1 MKKILVIEDMESM
14 RMLIIAFLQSNGFEV
29 KGTGEGL
36 KGISL
41 VRDYMPDLI
50 LCDVDLPDTDGYEI
64 LGRIRQDESLSIIP
78 FIFLT
83 VHANSNDIR
92 HGMSIGADDYITK
105 PFTEEELIAAVKA
118 RLKKQEI
125 LSKHFLLM
133 ADASPVMIWLSGAD
147 KSCTYF
153 NKRWLDFRGRTIEEE
168 KRDGWLEGLYP
179 EDITPCM
186 EAYKKAF
193 NEKKNLQIEYRLKRF
208 DNQYRWVLE
217 TGNPY
222 FDSDGSFAGY
232 IGSCVDITERKQME
246 EKLEASLREKEIL
259 LKEIHHRVKNN
270 LQFISSLLYLQSAN
284 IKDSQIR
291 DICNDIKNRISMMAN
306 IHENLYQSENFS
318 CINFSKQINSLV
330 NNIYQSYS
338 CNSKK
343 IDFNIKVEDVTL
355 ELDMAISC
363 SLILNEL
370 LTNSFKYAFTDK
382 NEGEISIEFYC
393 RDKKYILVY
402 KDDGKGFPPDTDP
415 FKSKSLGLHIVK
427 LSVKQ
432 IDGTMAIDR
441 TKGIKF
447 KFEFPVNNGKEH
459 KKPVISVQTGPERAQ
474 KNI

>member
-36 KGISL
+36 KGIAL

-105 PFTEEELIAAVKA
+105 PFTEEELIDAVKA

-153 NKRWLDFRGRTIEEE
+153 NKRWLDFRGKTIEEE

-270 LQFISSLLYLQSAN
+270 LQFISSLLYLQSTN

-338 CNSKK
+338 GNSKK

-382 NEGEISIEFYC
+382 NEGKISIEFYC

-402 KDDGKGFPPDTDP
+402 KDDGKG
-415 FKSKSLGLHIVK
+415 
-427 LSVKQ
+427 
-432 IDGTMAIDR
+432 
-441 TKGIKF
+441 
-447 KFEFPVNNGKEH
+447 
-459 KKPVISVQTGPERAQ
+459 
-474 KNI
+474 

>member
-1 MKKILVIEDMESM
+1 MKKIIVIEDIESM
-14 RMLIIAFLQSNGFEV
+14 RALIITLLQSNGFEV
-29 KGTGEGL
+29 KGTGEGF
-36 KGISL
+36 KGIEMIKE
-41 VRDYMPDLI
+41 YIPDLI

-64 LGRIRQDESLSIIP
+64 LGTIRQDETLSIIP

-105 PFTEEELIAAVKA
+105 PFTEKELISAVKA
-118 RLKKQEI
+118 RLRKQEI

-153 NKRWLDFRGRTIEEE
+153 NKRWLDFRGKTMEEE
-168 KRDGWLEGLYP
+168 KHNGWLEGLYP
-179 EDITPCM
+179 EDVTPCM
-186 EAYKKAF
+186 EAYRKAF
-193 NEKKNLQIEYRLKRF
+193 NEKKDLAIEYRLKRF
-208 DNQYRWVLE
+208 DNHYRWVLE

-232 IGSCVDITERKQME
+232 IGSCIDITERKQME
-246 EKLEASLREKEIL
+246 EKLESSLREKEIL

-284 IKDSQIR
+284 IENRQIR

-306 IHENLYQSENFS
+306 IHEHLYQSENFS

-338 CNSKK
+338 SNSKK
-343 IDFNIKVEDVTL
+343 IDFNIKVEDIAL

-382 NEGEISIEFYC
+382 NKGEISIEFY
-393 RDKKYILVY
+393 RKGKKYILVY
-402 KDDGKGFPPDTDP
+402 KDDGKGFPEGIDP
-415 FKSKSLGLHIVK
+415 FKTKSLGLHIVK

-432 IDGTMAIDR
+432 IDGNMEIYG

-447 KFEFPVNNGKEH
+447 KFEFSANDRE
-459 KKPVISVQTGPERAQ
+459 Q
-474 KNI
+474 KNLIKSE

>member
-14 RMLIIAFLQSNGFEV
+14 RMLIITFLQSNGFEV

-36 KGISL
+36 KGIEL
-41 VRDYMPDLI
+41 IKEYMPDLI

-64 LGRIRQDESLSIIP
+64 LSTIKQDEILSIIP

-105 PFTEEELIAAVKA
+105 PFTEKELISAVKA

-133 ADASPVMIWLSGAD
+133 ADASPVMIWLSGPD

-153 NKRWLDFRGRTIEEE
+153 NKRWLDFRGRTMEEE
-168 KRDGWLEGLYP
+168 KHNGWIEGLYP
-179 EDITPCM
+179 EDITPSM
-186 EAYKKAF
+186 EAYRKAF
-193 NEKKNLQIEYRLKRF
+193 NEKKDLTIEYRLKRF
-208 DNQYRWVLE
+208 DNQYRWILE

-222 FDSDGSFAGY
+222 VDSDGAFAGY
-232 IGSCVDITERKQME
+232 IGSCIDITERKQME

-270 LQFISSLLYLQSAN
+270 LQFISSLLYLQSVN
-284 IKDSQIR
+284 IKDCQVR

-306 IHENLYQSENFS
+306 IHEHLYQSENFS

-338 CNSKK
+338 GNSKK
-343 IDFNIKVEDVTL
+343 IDFNIKVEDIAL

-382 NEGEISIEFYC
+382 NKGEISIEFY
-393 RDKKYILVY
+393 RKGKKYILVY
-402 KDDGKGFPPDTDP
+402 KDDGKGFPEGIDP
-415 FKSKSLGLHIVK
+415 FKTKSLGLHIVK

-432 IDGTMAIDR
+432 IDGNMEIYG

-447 KFEFPVNNGKEH
+447 KFEFSANDRE
-459 KKPVISVQTGPERAQ
+459 Q
-474 KNI
+474 KNLIKSE

>member
-14 RMLIIAFLQSNGFEV
+14 RMLIIALLQSNGFDA

-36 KGISL
+36 KGIEHAKE
-41 VRDYMPDLI
+41 YMPDLI
-50 LCDVDLPDTDGYEI
+50 LCDVDLPDIDGYEI
-64 LGRIRQDESLSIIP
+64 LGTIRQDETLSIIP

-105 PFTEEELIAAVKA
+105 PFTEKELIAAVKA

-153 NKRWLDFRGRTIEEE
+153 NKRWLDFRGRTMDEE
-168 KRDGWLEGLYP
+168 KFDGWLEGLYQ

-193 NEKKNLQIEYRLKRF
+193 NEKKDLTIEYRLKRF

-222 FDSDGSFAGY
+222 FDSDGAFAGY
-232 IGSCVDITERKQME
+232 IGSCIDITERKQME

-270 LQFISSLLYLQSAN
+270 LQFISSLLYLQSVN

-306 IHENLYQSENFS
+306 IHEHLYQSENFS

-338 CNSKK
+338 GNSKK
-343 IDFNIKVEDVTL
+343 IDFNIKVEDIAL

-382 NEGEISIEFYC
+382 NEGEISIEFY
-393 RDKKYILVY
+393 RKDRKYILVY
-402 KDDGKGFPPDTDP
+402 RDNGKGLPRNMDP
-415 FKSKSLGLHIVK
+415 FKTKSLGLHIVK

-432 IDGTMAIDR
+432 MDGNMEIDKTEGT
-441 TKGIKF
+441 TF
-447 KFEFPVNNGKEH
+447 KIEFQANSREH
-459 KKPVISVQTGPERAQ
+459 ENLIRSV
-474 KNI
+474 

>member
-14 RMLIIAFLQSNGFEV
+14 RMLIITFLQSNGFEV
-29 KGTGEGL
+29 KGAGEGL
-36 KGISL
+36 KGIEL
-41 VRDYMPDLI
+41 AKEYMPDLI
-50 LCDVDLPDTDGYEI
+50 LCDVNLPDTDGYEI
-64 LGRIRQDESLSIIP
+64 LGTIRQDENLSIIP

-83 VHANSNDIR
+83 VHADSNDIR

-105 PFTEEELIAAVKA
+105 PFTEKELISAVKA

-125 LSKHFLLM
+125 LNKHFLLM

-153 NKRWLDFRGRTIEEE
+153 NKRWLDFRGRTMEEE
-168 KRDGWLEGLYP
+168 KCDGWLEGLYP

-186 EAYKKAF
+186 ESYRKAF
-193 NEKKNLQIEYRLKRF
+193 KEKKDLSIEYRLKRF

-222 FDSDGSFAGY
+222 FDADGAFAGY
-232 IGSCVDITERKQME
+232 IGSCIDITERKQME
-246 EKLEASLREKEIL
+246 EKLETSLREKEIL

-270 LQFISSLLYLQSAN
+270 LQFISSLLYLQSSH
-284 IKDSQIR
+284 IKDRQIL

-306 IHENLYQSENFS
+306 IHENIYQSENFS
-318 CINFSKQINSLV
+318 YINFSKQINSLV

-338 CNSKK
+338 GNSQK

-355 ELDMAISC
+355 ELDMAVSC

-382 NEGEISIEFYC
+382 DEGEISIEFY
-393 RDKKYILVY
+393 RKDKKYILVY
-402 KDDGKGFPPDTDP
+402 KDDGKGFPCDLDP

-432 IDGTMAIDR
+432 IDGTMEIDR
-441 TKGIKF
+441 TKGVKF
-447 KFEFPVNNGKEH
+447 KFEFSANND
-459 KKPVISVQTGPERAQ
+459 KKGDNLIRSV
-474 KNI
+474 